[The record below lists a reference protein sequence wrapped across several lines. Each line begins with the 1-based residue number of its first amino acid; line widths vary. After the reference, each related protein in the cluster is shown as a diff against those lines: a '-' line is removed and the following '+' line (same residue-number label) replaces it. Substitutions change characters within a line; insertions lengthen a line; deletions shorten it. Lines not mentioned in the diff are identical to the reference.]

1 MSIGGRIS
9 PIAQECTP
17 QTPSQPP
24 RAPLSWTPPKAYY
37 ACSLLTNFVQE
48 GNFNPP
54 HNIESIQHFCIKLTS
69 LGNCW
74 SGCPDNL
81 LFVIVRWHR
90 VAPKSR
96 AKQRKSSTTK
106 ALSNVH
112 NIARRYRFNTFEGA
126 TESLDDADHRGVSCQ
141 LSWQMLLAGDGY
153 VRRDMLRRTV
163 IVRSHCNSAIR
174 TTPIIINNIT

>member
-1 MSIGGRIS
+1 MVGSVPSPKNAPRRPPVSPPEHPSAGRL
-9 PIAQECTP
+9 
-17 QTPSQPP
+17 P
-24 RAPLSWTPPKAYY
+24 RPTTLFPRPRG
-37 ACSLLTNFVQE
+37 LTNFVQE

-74 SGCPDNL
+74 SGRPDNL
-81 LFVIVRWHR
+81 SFVIVRWHR
-90 VAPKSR
+90 AAPKSR
-96 AKQRKSSTTK
+96 AKQRKSPTTK

-112 NIARRYRFNTFEGA
+112 NIARRYRTNTFEGA

-174 TTPIIINNIT
+174 TT